1 MFCSFRDA
9 SNLSWGTQLY
19 RYKQR
24 KGSENE
30 VDSAHLLLSICIREG
45 DNRYLRSQPS
55 LKKTQCAGETG
66 DWCAVAS
73 FYDVLVWRILA
84 PLFNPASSAAGQFL
98 GCKMAERRTERE
110 DSEMSD
116 FADSS
121 QASGHNQDVETNDEF
136 SDKVVEGKLLKYS
149 SPNKI

>member
-1 MFCSFRDA
+1 MKEIIVISGV
-9 SNLSWGTQLY
+9 S
-19 RYKQR
+19 
-24 KGSENE
+24 
-30 VDSAHLLLSICIREG
+30 HLEKKPNARE
-45 DNRYLRSQPS
+45 RL
-55 LKKTQCAGETG
+55 ETG
-66 DWCAVAS
+66 VQLRHSRMTYFSAT
-73 FYDVLVWRILA
+73 
-84 PLFNPASSAAGQFL
+84 SAAGQFL

>member
-1 MFCSFRDA
+1 MTFS
-9 SNLSWGTQLY
+9 
-19 RYKQR
+19 
-24 KGSENE
+24 
-30 VDSAHLLLSICIREG
+30 
-45 DNRYLRSQPS
+45 
-55 LKKTQCAGETG
+55 
-66 DWCAVAS
+66 
-73 FYDVLVWRILA
+73 YDVFQRHFSIL
-84 PLFNPASSAAGQFL
+84 PRSAAGQFL